1 MQDFIG
7 SVRRSL
13 VFKPDDGVGNS
24 FGGFVEKIGSSIRKS
39 KIGLFTKASIQAL
52 PPPVEK
58 SRGAGKKNNDEA
70 GSQIR
75 WRKGELIGCGA
86 FGRVYMGMNL
96 DSGELLAVKQVSVVV
111 NVASKDKTQRYLGT
125 AREEESLNIFLEFV
139 PGGSISSLLGKFG
152 SFPESVIRMYT
163 KQILLGLEY
172 LHKNG
177 IMHRDIKGANI
188 LVDNKGR
195 IKLADFGASKKVV
208 ELATMTGAK
217 SMKGTPYW
225 MAPEVIVQ
233 TGHSF
238 SADIW
243 SVGCTVIE
251 MATGKPPWSQQYQEV
266 AALFHIGTTKA
277 HPPIPDHLSADAK
290 DFLLKCLEGEPHL
303 RPDASELLQHP
314 FVTAEYNETH
324 PVFRAS
330 VMVTPENQIPAS
342 RMEPKNPISPEM
354 NRSGGMVVNAHGMN
368 SVRCST
374 IYPDKYSGAPMWG
387 SSRYDDDM
395 CQMDDDDLMAGT
407 SMKLDST
414 VISNDVNKS
423 FNPMMEPDD
432 DWPCQFDGSPELGKS
447 ACQFDASPELGQS
460 VTNLFPDQVSEMT
473 TESPLD
479 NGDNGFTFPNGAS
492 GMDEEEEVT
501 EIKIRAFLD
510 EKALD
515 LKKMQT
521 PLYEEFYNS
530 MNAAISPV
538 VNENKEN
545 LLNNPNLLPPKS
557 KSPNRLFRKRL
568 SSVVD
573 VSYISSPG
581 NKAERHSNIGGAN
594 DQRPLECRSPQ
605 NGQLKEN
612 NLDSQ
617 KEAMSPSASFAER
630 QRRWKEELAEELER
644 KRELMRQAGVVK
656 TSSPKDQM
664 IRTRSKSRDSQET
677 AARFLSMVK
686 AYEQAP
692 PFVLSEC
699 GRPDI

>member
-1 MQDFIG
+1 MKSLSNDFIG

-13 VFKPDDGVGNS
+13 VFKPSAAGAGNDDGAGGS

-39 KIGLFTKASIQAL
+39 KIFSKASVQAL
-52 PPPVEK
+52 PPPRVV
-58 SRGAGKKNNDEA
+58 GKMRKEEA

-111 NVASKDKTQRYLGT
+111 NTASKDKTQAHIRELEEEVKLLKNLSHPNIVRYLGT
-125 AREEESLNIFLEFV
+125 AREESSLNIFLEFV

-188 LVDNKGR
+188 LVDNKGQ

-225 MAPEVIVQ
+225 MAPEVILQ

-290 DFLLKCLEGEPHL
+290 DFLLKCLQKEPDL
-303 RPDASELLQHP
+303 RPNASELLQHP
-314 FVTAEYNETH
+314 FVTKEYNETH
-324 PVFRAS
+324 PAFRTS
-330 VMVTPENQIPAS
+330 LMGTPDNQIPMS
-342 RMEPKNPISPEM
+342 RKEPRNLISPEIKT
-354 NRSGGMVVNAHGMN
+354 SGGMVDAHGMN

-374 IYPDKYSGAPMWG
+374 IYPDKFSGQPMWG
-387 SSRYDDDM
+387 ASRYDDDM
-395 CQMDDDDLMAGT
+395 CQMDDDDLMAGK

-414 VISNDVNKS
+414 SITNDVNKS
-423 FNPMMEPDD
+423 YNPMMEPDD
-432 DWPCQFDGSPELGKS
+432 DWPCQFDGSPEVGS
-447 ACQFDASPELGQS
+447 NAAA
-460 VTNLFPDQVSEMT
+460 NLFPDQVSEI
-473 TESPLD
+473 TEVTPVELD
-479 NGDNGFTFPNGAS
+479 NGDNDGFTFPNGAS
-492 GMDEEEEVT
+492 GMEEDEEVT
-501 EIKIRAFLD
+501 EVKIRAFLV

-530 MNAAISPV
+530 LNAAISPV
-538 VNENKEN
+538 GIENKEN
-545 LLNNPNLLPPKS
+545 SSTNVNLPPKS
-557 KSPNRLFRKRL
+557 KSPNSNRLLRKRL
-568 SSVVD
+568 SSAVD
-573 VSYISSPG
+573 VSYVSSPG
-581 NKAERHSNIGGAN
+581 GNKSEPVSHTNN
-594 DQRPLECRSPQ
+594 DQNPQERRSPQ
-605 NGQLKEN
+605 HGQMKEN
-612 NLDSQ
+612 ILDSQ
-617 KEAMSPSASFAER
+617 KDAISPSASFSER

-656 TSSPKDQM
+656 TSSPKDRMVNNRQ
-664 IRTRSKSRDSQET
+664 K
-677 AARFLSMVK
+677 RFSFL
-686 AYEQAP
+686 
-692 PFVLSEC
+692 
-699 GRPDI
+699 GN